1 MQGMKRML
9 LKRSLPKDRE
19 ELMESYF
26 YIFQND
32 VQTIGCNLLKKAYF
46 IFYLNLNRVLR
57 IGLWKYF

>member
-32 VQTIGCNLLKKAYF
+32 VQIIGCNLLKKVYF
-46 IFYLNLNRVLR
+46 ISYLNVNRVLR
-57 IGLWKYF
+57 IGL

>member
-1 MQGMKRML
+1 
-9 LKRSLPKDRE
+9 
-19 ELMESYF
+19 
-26 YIFQND
+26 